1 MIKFYRPLN
10 MMNSM
15 PHRFIYTIVFGSIS
29 STIANILIT
38 NAFSFVPGIGSI
50 TTSDPYLRSILTSK
64 Y

>member
-1 MIKFYRPLN
+1 
-10 MMNSM
+10 MNSM

-64 Y
+64 LLK